1 MRKEITLNV
10 TSSRLFQGEQE
21 TQNPQSVFVTLL
33 LFFQFKP
40 SILQMTKSPCCH
52 CFNQAVLMVHIMDE
66 RLQAVIAVIQEL
78 QYLGQKQQFK
88 FQTYFWI
95 YEAALTR

>member
-1 MRKEITLNV
+1 MRKEITSNV
-10 TSSRLFQGEQE
+10 TSSRLCQGEQE

-33 LFFQFKP
+33 LLFQFKP

-52 CFNQAVLMVHIMDE
+52 RFNQAVLMVHIMDE
-66 RLQAVIAVIQEL
+66 RLQEL

-88 FQTYFWI
+88 FQTCFWI

>member
-33 LFFQFKP
+33 LLFQFKP

-52 CFNQAVLMVHIMDE
+52 CFNQAVFMVHIMDE
-66 RLQAVIAVIQEL
+66 RLQDKSSNLHFRRIFG
-78 QYLGQKQQFK
+78 YMKP
-88 FQTYFWI
+88 
-95 YEAALTR
+95 R

>member
-1 MRKEITLNV
+1 
-10 TSSRLFQGEQE
+10 
-21 TQNPQSVFVTLL
+21 
-33 LFFQFKP
+33 
-40 SILQMTKSPCCH
+40 MTESPCCH

-66 RLQAVIAVIQEL
+66 RLQAVIAVIL

-88 FQTYFWI
+88 CQTYFWI